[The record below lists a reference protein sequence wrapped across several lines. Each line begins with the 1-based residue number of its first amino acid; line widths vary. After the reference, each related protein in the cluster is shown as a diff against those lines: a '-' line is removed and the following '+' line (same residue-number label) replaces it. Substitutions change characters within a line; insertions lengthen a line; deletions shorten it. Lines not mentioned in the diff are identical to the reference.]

1 MGIHIRCRSGGIQQ
15 EIAVR
20 TVIDNQIFLTVIHG
34 IHLNVAGQLRAA
46 GLAGADS
53 AIQLEGGGCQYLGL
67 VLIVLALAGKVPP
80 LKVIHHIAIGILLLE
95 IQAVMTILQQL
106 EAAVYCTQCNIGRRR
121 RAGIAGLT
129 VCTHT

>member
-1 MGIHIRCRSGGIQQ
+1 M
-15 EIAVR
+15 
-20 TVIDNQIFLTVIHG
+20 IDNQIFLAVIHG

>member
-1 MGIHIRCRSGGIQQ
+1 MGIHIRCRGRGIQQ

-20 TVIDNQIFLTVIHG
+20 TVIDNQIFLAVIHS

-53 AIQLEGGGCQYLGL
+53 AIQLEGGGFQHFFLCFGI
-67 VLIVLALAGKVPP
+67 LIFTLKIPT
-80 LKVIHHIAIGILLLE
+80 LKVVHHIALGIFFHK
-95 IQAVMTILQQL
+95 IQAVMTVLQQL
-106 EAAVYCTQCNIGRRR
+106 EATVYCTQCNIGSCRRT
-121 RAGIAGLT
+121 GIAGLT